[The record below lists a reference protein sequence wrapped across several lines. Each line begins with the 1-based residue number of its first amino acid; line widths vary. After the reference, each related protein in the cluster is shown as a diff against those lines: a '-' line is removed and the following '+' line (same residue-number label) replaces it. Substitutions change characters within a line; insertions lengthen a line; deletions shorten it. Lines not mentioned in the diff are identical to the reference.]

1 LGVINQTSLLKR
13 DWNAVMEHIGIHV
26 QDVAVDIPVY
36 DAASRSLKS
45 KAIAIGTGGKIIPG
59 DAHTVVIRALQGVS
73 FDLREGD
80 RLALIGHNG
89 SGKSTLLRVLA
100 GIYRPS
106 SGSVV
111 RRGRCAAL
119 FDLSFGMDMEATG
132 YENIFLRGLALG
144 LTRSEIAKFV
154 EEIADFSDLGN
165 FLDLP
170 VRTYSAGMAARLA
183 FTISTSIES
192 DILLIDEGLG
202 AGDAAFLEKAQQRI
216 ASMMNRASVLVLA
229 SHDQTLIRTFCN
241 SAILLSHGQIVG
253 KGEVGPVLDQYSQS
267 TATVTPEQAA

>member
-1 LGVINQTSLLKR
+1 
-13 DWNAVMEHIGIHV
+13 MEHIGI
-26 QDVAVDIPVY
+26 QIRDVAVDIPVY

-45 KAIAIGTGGKIIPG
+45 KAIAIGTGGRIIPG
-59 DAHTVVIRALQGVS
+59 DAHTVVIRALQGIS
-73 FDLREGD
+73 FDLHEGD

-106 SGSVV
+106 SGTVI

-154 EEIADFSDLGN
+154 DEIAEFSDLGN

-216 ASMMNRASVLVLA
+216 ATMMNRASVLVLA
-229 SHDQTLIRTFCN
+229 SHDQSLIRTFCN
-241 SAILLSHGQIVG
+241 SAILLSHGQAVG
-253 KGEVGPVLDQYSQS
+253 RGEVGAVLEQYTQNTN
-267 TATVTPEQAA
+267 TASAPDQAA